1 MLSKDDLRQS
11 KRAQLTVLGVF
22 FVTCFSILFY
32 LEGKMEKFEKELEF
46 GYREFY
52 QRPFHYMLD
61 PFTYVGLK
69 DGIPVTELEPPNPN
83 YKLSYEE
90 LLVTRFID
98 YYVWTLG
105 GSSEIDSTFTRP
117 RIDQTIEAFDGYVR
131 NRLYYRLGRE
141 ELDINPILLKDP
153 ALPPNTDPKSAEGQE
168 KEKLLWNTIPYCTDP
183 VLEESLHELGNRH
196 GFLYVRG
203 SHRNYRHV
211 NDVQEKDI
219 TKMVATM
226 PVKMAYLHD
235 HNFLNFTRNNY
246 RNPVYVSILCDPI
259 QRKLRHFHT
268 ERNNLKNW
276 NGDVKISDNGDTR
289 WWTMTLEQCLA
300 NNHLECQYEG
310 VTNVKQYKNVDILMQ
325 WSPRRVEWALPQFC
339 DQSKC
344 ASLGVKADLDYV
356 RQVISSEYAVVG
368 TMENLE
374 ETLDVLEAKVPQFFK
389 GIKEIYKAKKIKSM
403 EPDWPKFDVSADI
416 KTQMET
422 KYASEVEL
430 YRYVV
435 EELHKKSRELTGK

>member
-98 YYVWTLG
+98 YYVWSLG

-153 ALPPNTDPKSAEGQE
+153 AMPPNTG
-168 KEKLLWNTIPYCTDP
+168 
-183 VLEESLHELGNRH
+183 
-196 GFLYVRG
+196 
-203 SHRNYRHV
+203 
-211 NDVQEKDI
+211 
-219 TKMVATM
+219 
-226 PVKMAYLHD
+226 
-235 HNFLNFTRNNY
+235 NFLVFFCHY
-246 RNPVYVSILCDPI
+246 RKCLFVSFRLRSQVSRRARKRKAIMEHHPLLHRSSSGGKSSRIRQPARVPLCPW
-259 QRKLRHFHT
+259 Q
-268 ERNNLKNW
+268 
-276 NGDVKISDNGDTR
+276 
-289 WWTMTLEQCLA
+289 
-300 NNHLECQYEG
+300 
-310 VTNVKQYKNVDILMQ
+310 
-325 WSPRRVEWALPQFC
+325 PP
-339 DQSKC
+339 
-344 ASLGVKADLDYV
+344 
-356 RQVISSEYAVVG
+356 
-368 TMENLE
+368 
-374 ETLDVLEAKVPQFFK
+374 
-389 GIKEIYKAKKIKSM
+389 
-403 EPDWPKFDVSADI
+403 
-416 KTQMET
+416 
-422 KYASEVEL
+422 
-430 YRYVV
+430 
-435 EELHKKSRELTGK
+435 

>member
-1 MLSKDDLRQS
+1 MLSKEDLRQS

-69 DGIPVTELEPPNPN
+69 DGIPITELEPPNPN

-153 ALPPNTDPKSAEGQE
+153 ALPPNTGNFLVFFVIKENAYLFPSGLDAKSAEGQE

-203 SHRNYRHV
+203 SHRNYRFVSTAIVPLGALNDFLLIFTTRHV

-235 HNFLNFTRNNY
+235 HNFLNFTR
-246 RNPVYVSILCDPI
+246 
-259 QRKLRHFHT
+259 
-268 ERNNLKNW
+268 
-276 NGDVKISDNGDTR
+276 
-289 WWTMTLEQCLA
+289 
-300 NNHLECQYEG
+300 
-310 VTNVKQYKNVDILMQ
+310 
-325 WSPRRVEWALPQFC
+325 
-339 DQSKC
+339 
-344 ASLGVKADLDYV
+344 
-356 RQVISSEYAVVG
+356 
-368 TMENLE
+368 
-374 ETLDVLEAKVPQFFK
+374 
-389 GIKEIYKAKKIKSM
+389 
-403 EPDWPKFDVSADI
+403 
-416 KTQMET
+416 
-422 KYASEVEL
+422 
-430 YRYVV
+430 
-435 EELHKKSRELTGK
+435 